1 MRMKSLLTC
10 LLALF
15 LIAPLA
21 MAKDLTIKVGWDQ
34 NTEPDMAQGSY
45 VIFHRVE
52 GQGYNYTV
60 PIKIVAFPTIEAD
73 VPLIGVPDNAVTKNY
88 LVVRAED
95 ATQNQSGDSNEIWIS
110 FDSRVPPIPIIT
122 AGVYNDVTNTVDL
135 TWDQENSELVTRW
148 KLFKATVSGGP
159 YIEVAEIENTG
170 SPENT
175 ISWSIP
181 NDGIYYFTMVGFRDG
196 SETKNA
202 EETELTIIDSA
213 FTADSNQMTVE
224 VKVHPAPTKSFK
236 VKIRVQ

>member
-52 GQGYNYTV
+52 GQDYNYTV

>member
-1 MRMKSLLTC
+1 MKKLLFLTIV
-10 LLALF
+10 LLAVV
-15 LIAPLA
+15 LIAPIA
-21 MAKDLTIKVGWDQ
+21 MAKDVTIKVGWDQ
-34 NTEPDMAQGSY
+34 NTEPDMEQY
-45 VIFHRVE
+45 LVFHRVE
-52 GQGYNYTV
+52 GQSYNYTV
-60 PIKIVAFPTIEAD
+60 PVKVVAFPTIEAD

-181 NDGIYYFTMVGFRDG
+181 NDGIYYFTMVRFRDG

>member
-1 MRMKSLLTC
+1 MRVKKLVIV

-21 MAKDLTIKVGWDQ
+21 IAKDVTIKVGWDQ

-110 FDSRVPPIPIIT
+110 FDSRVPPVPVIT
-122 AGVYNDVTNTVDL
+122 AGVYNEVADTVDL
-135 TWDQENSELVTRW
+135 TWDQTNSELVTKW
-148 KLFKATVSGGP
+148 KLFMATVSGGP
-159 YIEVAEIENTG
+159 YAEVAEMVNST
-170 SPENT
+170 PDHT
-175 ISWSIP
+175 ISWAIP
-181 NDGIYYFTMVGFRDG
+181 GDGIYYFTIVGFRDG

-213 FTADSNQMTVE
+213 FTADSNQMMVE
-224 VKVHPAPTKSFK
+224 VKKHPAPTKNFK